1 MKVITLDASEWRE
14 PSDFYTALFAELGSP
29 SWHGRNFN
37 ALRDGLSGGINEVE
51 APFRV
56 EVLNAEAGGPSV
68 VSFLRDAVTV
78 FDGARAD
85 FGVDVA
91 LLIS

>member
-1 MKVITLDASEWRE
+1 MKVITLDASEWDE

-37 ALRDGLSGGINEVE
+37 ALRDSLSGGVNEVE

-56 EVLNAEAGGPSV
+56 EVRNADVGGSAM

-78 FDGARAD
+78 FDDARAD
-85 FGVDVA
+85 FGVDVF
-91 LLIS
+91 LLLS